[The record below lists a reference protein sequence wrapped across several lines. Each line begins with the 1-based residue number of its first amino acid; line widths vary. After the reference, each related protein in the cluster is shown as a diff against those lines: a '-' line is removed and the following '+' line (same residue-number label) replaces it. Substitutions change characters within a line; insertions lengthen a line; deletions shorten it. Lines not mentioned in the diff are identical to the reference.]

1 MATTSMTMAKALN
14 EGLRKAMEK
23 NKKVLI
29 MGEDVGKLGGVFRIT
44 DGLQKDFGEDRVIDS
59 PLAESAIVGTAVGLA
74 IRGYRTVCEIQF
86 DGFVYPAFDQIV
98 SQVAKLHKRS
108 DGVYNMALVIRI
120 PFQGGIGAIEHHSE
134 SPEAYFAATAG
145 LRVVSCSTPNDAYW
159 MIQQSIEHDDPIIF
173 CEPKSRYWEKG
184 EVDTENPP
192 AGLFDAAVR
201 REGTDVTVIGY
212 GASIKTILRAADTAA
227 VEGTSLEVVDA
238 RSLAPLD
245 IDTMVKSVEK
255 TGRLVVVQE
264 APHMASIG
272 SEMVAE
278 LSERCFYSLRAPGM
292 RVSGYHVPYPP
303 TRLEEDYRP
312 TVDRILDAVDRVMGY
327 DS

>member
-1 MATTSMTMAKALN
+1 MATTTMTMAKALN
-14 EGLRKAMEK
+14 EGLRRAMEK
-23 NKKVLI
+23 DPKVLL
-29 MGEDVGKLGGVFRIT
+29 MGEDIGRLGGVFRIT
-44 DGLQKDFGEDRVIDS
+44 DGLQKDFGEDRVIDA

-108 DGVYNMALVIRI
+108 DGVYTMGLVIRL

-134 SPEAYFAATAG
+134 SPEAYFAQTAG
-145 LRVVSCSTPNDAYW
+145 LRVVSCATPNDAYW

-184 EVDTENPP
+184 EVDIDTAPR
-192 AGLFDAAVR
+192 GLFEAEVR
-201 REGTDVTVIGY
+201 RVGTDVTVVGY
-212 GASIKTILRAADTAA
+212 GSSVKTMLRAADTAA
-227 VEGTSLEVVDA
+227 GEGISLEVIDA
-238 RSLAPLD
+238 RSVSPLD
-245 IDTMVKSVEK
+245 LDTMARSVEK

-264 APHMASIG
+264 SPNTASVG
-272 SEMVAE
+272 SEIVAE
-278 LSERCFYSLRAPGM
+278 LTQRCFFSMSAPGL

-303 TRLEEDYRP
+303 SRIEDDFRP
-312 TVDRILDAVDRVMGY
+312 NVDRILDAVDRVMGFG
-327 DS
+327 S

>member
-1 MATTSMTMAKALN
+1 MATTTMTMAKALN
-14 EGLRKAMEK
+14 EGLRRAMEK
-23 NKKVLI
+23 DPKVLL
-29 MGEDVGKLGGVFRIT
+29 MGEDIGRLGGVFRIT
-44 DGLQKDFGEDRVIDS
+44 DGLQKDFGEDRVIDA

-108 DGVYNMALVIRI
+108 DGVYTMGLVIRL

-134 SPEAYFAATAG
+134 SPEPYFAQTAG
-145 LRVVSCSTPNDAYW
+145 LRVVSCATPNDAYW

-184 EVDTENPP
+184 EVDIDTAPR
-192 AGLFDAAVR
+192 GLFEAEVR
-201 REGTDVTVIGY
+201 RVGTDVTVVGY
-212 GASIKTILRAADTAA
+212 GSSVKTMLRAADTAA
-227 VEGTSLEVVDA
+227 GEGISLEVIDA
-238 RSLAPLD
+238 RSVSPLD
-245 IDTMVKSVEK
+245 LDTMARSVEK

-264 APHMASIG
+264 SPNTASVG
-272 SEMVAE
+272 SEIVAE
-278 LSERCFYSLRAPGM
+278 LTQRCFFSMSAPGL

-303 TRLEEDYRP
+303 SRIEDDFRP
-312 TVDRILDAVDRVMGY
+312 SVDRILDAVDRVMGFG
-327 DS
+327 S

>member
-1 MATTSMTMAKALN
+1 MATTTMTMAKALN
-14 EGLRKAMEK
+14 EGLRRALEK

-108 DGVYNMALVIRI
+108 DGVYVMALVIRI

-145 LRVVSCSTPNDAYW
+145 LRVVSCSTANDAYW

-184 EVDTENPP
+184 EVDLERPP
-192 AGLFDAAVR
+192 AGLFEAAVR
-201 REGTDVTVIGY
+201 REGTDVTLIGY
-212 GASIKTILRAADTAA
+212 GASVKTMLRAADAA
-227 VEGTSLEVVDA
+227 AEEGTSLEVIDA
-238 RSLAPLD
+238 RSIAPLD
-245 IDTMVKSVEK
+245 LATMAASLEK

-278 LSERCFYSLRAPGM
+278 LSERCFYSLRAPGV

-303 TRLEEDYRP
+303 TRIEEDYRP
-312 TVDRILDAVDRVMGY
+312 TVDRILDAVDKVMGY
-327 DS
+327 DE

>member
-1 MATTSMTMAKALN
+1 MATTTMTMAKALN
-14 EGLRKAMEK
+14 EGLRRAMEK
-23 NKKVLI
+23 NPKVLL
-29 MGEDVGKLGGVFRIT
+29 MGEDIGRLGGVFRIT
-44 DGLQKDFGEDRVIDS
+44 DGLQKDFGEDRVIDA

-108 DGVYNMALVIRI
+108 DGVYTMGLVIRL

-134 SPEAYFAATAG
+134 SPEPYFAQTAG
-145 LRVVSCSTPNDAYW
+145 LRVVSCSTSNDAYW

-184 EVDTENPP
+184 EVDLDGPP
-192 AGLFDAAVR
+192 RGLFEAEVR
-201 REGTDVTVIGY
+201 RVGTDVTVIGY
-212 GASIKTILRAADTAA
+212 GSSVKTMLRAADTAA
-227 VEGTSLEVVDA
+227 GEGTSLEVIDA
-238 RSLAPLD
+238 RSVSPLD
-245 IDTMVKSVEK
+245 LDTMAASVEK

-264 APHMASIG
+264 SPNTASVG
-272 SEMVAE
+272 SEIVAG
-278 LSERCFYSLRAPGM
+278 LTQRCFFSMSAPGL

-303 TRLEEDYRP
+303 SRIEDDFRP
-312 TVDRILDAVDRVMGY
+312 SVDRILDAVDRVMGF
-327 DS
+327 SS

>member
-312 TVDRILDAVDRVMGY
+312 TVDRILDAVDRVMGF

>member
-212 GASIKTILRAADTAA
+212 GASLKTILRAADTAA

-312 TVDRILDAVDRVMGY
+312 TVDRILDAVDRVMGF

>member
-1 MATTSMTMAKALN
+1 MTMAKALN

-108 DGVYNMALVIRI
+108 DGVYTMGLVIRI

-184 EVDTENPP
+184 EVDLDNPP
-192 AGLFDAAVR
+192 AGLFDAQVR

-212 GASIKTILRAADTAA
+212 GSSVKTILRAAETAA
-227 VEGTSLEVVDA
+227 VEGVSIEVD
-238 RSLAPLD
+238 RRPRYRAPRPGHH
-245 IDTMVKSVEK
+245 
-255 TGRLVVVQE
+255 GRL
-264 APHMASIG
+264 AGKDRPPGCRAGG
-272 SEMVAE
+272 SAHGFDRFGDRGRTDPALFLFNERARYSRE
-278 LSERCFYSLRAPGM
+278 RIPRALSPD
-292 RVSGYHVPYPP
+292 
-303 TRLEEDYRP
+303 ED
-312 TVDRILDAVDRVMGY
+312 
-327 DS
+327 